1 MLTVEIQKDIQKKY
15 SIIIIMNTNCEHPML
30 STVHE
35 SLITQ

>member
-1 MLTVEIQKDIQKKY
+1 
-15 SIIIIMNTNCEHPML
+15 MNTNCEHPML